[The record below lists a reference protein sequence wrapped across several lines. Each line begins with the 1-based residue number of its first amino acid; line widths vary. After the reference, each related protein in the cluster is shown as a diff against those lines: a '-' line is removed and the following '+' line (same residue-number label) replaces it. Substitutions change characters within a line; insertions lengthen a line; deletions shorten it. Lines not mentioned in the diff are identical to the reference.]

1 MCYDDFKNINRTEY
15 IYGTI
20 LVALKTES
28 IQFYYLLEMIS
39 IVFKFFTNKT
49 GK

>member
-1 MCYDDFKNINRTEY
+1 MYYADFKNINRTEY
-15 IYGTI
+15 IYGKI

-39 IVFKFFTNKT
+39 IVLKYC
-49 GK
+49 